1 MGSADSKKPKKMRL
15 DAYLARAGLASRRE
29 ARGLIRRGAVSVD
42 AEICHDPGRQIAE
55 EVVRLDSERVDSPAE
70 VRDFVL
76 HKPVGFAC
84 SDDEREAPLV
94 RDLLS
99 EALRRRSLRIAGR
112 LDRATSGLLVL
123 TSDGDFVHRLTHPT
137 RKVPKRY
144 RIDYQGDLAQD
155 AVERCAAGLLL
166 HGDERPTR
174 PAELELSESRRATLI
189 LREGRTHQVRRM
201 MRVLGAEVVALH
213 RDRVGDFELPADLEV
228 GSLRALAPRERAL
241 LLSDS
246 SL

>member
-1 MGSADSKKPKKMRL
+1 MRL

-42 AEICHDPGRQIAE
+42 AEICRDAGRRIGG
-55 EVVRLDSERVDSPAE
+55 EVVTLHAERVDSPAE

-76 HKPVGFAC
+76 HKPIGFAC
-84 SDDEREAPLV
+84 SDDDREAPLV
-94 RDLLS
+94 RGLLS

-137 RKVPKRY
+137 RKLPKRY
-144 RIDYQGDLAQD
+144 RIEYRGDLAAD
-155 AVERCAAGLLL
+155 AVERCAVGLLL
-166 HGDERPTR
+166 RGEDRPTR
-174 PAELELSESRRATLI
+174 PAQLALCESGQATLI

-201 MRVLGAEVVALH
+201 MRVLGGEVVALH
-213 RDRVGDFELPADLEV
+213 RDRVGAFDLPADLEV
-228 GSLRALAPRERAL
+228 GCLRALAPGEREL